1 MKMKKTFVLAA
12 RPVAA
17 LALLAVVL
25 AVTAVKK
32 SQPSSGSSQL
42 QSTRSFIRS
51 SSSVRSDTQTTSRP
65 AYRTQPA
72 PSPSPSVSPSPSP
85 TPSPS
90 PSPSP
95 VPTPKPSLRP
105 SPTPS
110 PSPTP
115 APEITI
121 NDQVPFEEGD
131 IMAVIF
137 IGSLEIVYDYSLADK
152 YFAGTDL
159 ATISFEGQEKY
170 LIIPKYPDDINIYS
184 VSHEEDGLKDEYY
197 TTARGAFYIVGN
209 VSEVYRNMK
218 IATVHNGKYYEF
230 SPCLSGNDG
239 SVMAPDF
246 VTVIG

>member
-1 MKMKKTFVLAA
+1 MISGKDIKMYITGAVLA
-12 RPVAA
+12 V

-32 SQPSSGSSQL
+32 SQPSSGSSQH
-42 QSTRSFIRS
+42 QSTRSLIRS
-51 SSSVRSDTQTTSRP
+51 SSSMRSDTQTVSRP
-65 AYRTQPA
+65 ASRTQPA

-85 TPSPS
+85 T
-90 PSPSP
+90 PSP

-137 IGSLEIVYDYSLADK
+137 IGSLECVYDYSLADK

-209 VSEVYRNMK
+209 VPEVYRNMK